1 MKSDRFGKNFYTRYE
16 MIVHK
21 YYSTLAKVL
30 VKRMVSEQLLHYQG
44 NTPSARHP
52 LMMDV
57 NGTVHPTS
65 RVFFL
70 LERMLGMTHKEL
82 VKKLVSIVR
91 RNMQRKFGK
100 EYSSD
105 SEGDGPAWIPIT
117 MGLRDAID
125 ALASSD
131 PHCDINA
138 ATMNATFEKTLP
150 PWNLLATWDG
160 LRTADAVFLF
170 ISYGYQCGKCGKHF
184 IGDDHHTDER
194 TVACAHCCPLYTTDA
209 ADEMR
214 GVGSVSRRIISKKNA
229 IELTT

>member
-1 MKSDRFGKNFYTRYE
+1 MTVEDEQNQAFTRFRNKITNPLRHIVTMVDRCTKLAEPRWKFLIDWTKPEALRRADRIGNKFYTRYE
-16 MIVHK
+16 MIRHK

-30 VKRMVSEQLLHYQG
+30 VKRLVREQLLHYQG

-57 NGTVHPTS
+57 NGTVHPAS

-91 RNMQRKFGK
+91 RNMQRRFGK

-105 SEGDGPAWIPIT
+105 SEGDGPVWIPIT

-170 ISYGYQCGKCGKHF
+170 ISYGYQ
-184 IGDDHHTDER
+184 
-194 TVACAHCCPLYTTDA
+194 L
-209 ADEMR
+209 
-214 GVGSVSRRIISKKNA
+214 
-229 IELTT
+229 